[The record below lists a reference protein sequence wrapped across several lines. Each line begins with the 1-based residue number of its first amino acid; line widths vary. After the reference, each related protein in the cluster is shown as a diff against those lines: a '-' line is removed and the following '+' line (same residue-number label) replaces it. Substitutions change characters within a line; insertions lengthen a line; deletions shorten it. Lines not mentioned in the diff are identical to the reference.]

1 MNRAISVF
9 TKYFFSRSL
18 PLYKT
23 YAALHYQQRKRHY
36 FQRRSTFPASLN
48 NIYFFFFSSPP
59 SRHCVL
65 RQRTCSCGTS
75 LLLFFF
81 TTLEAAV
88 RWDFHKKAG
97 NYTELQK
104 SKKKQKCRSF
114 LFFEKRTRRKKSKK
128 EGSPGL
134 LWELE
139 RAGAPRCCLPAN
151 RPACPDTLLPFPPA
165 HSGQPRYIT
174 PTSWPSNTEGIHV
187 NDREAEVYQRRDTP
201 MHHQCSS
208 LSKRRA
214 MTNTGIGVVLAHP
227 RAYGWPCRDAA

>member
-1 MNRAISVF
+1 MDRAISVF
-9 TKYFFSRSL
+9 TKYFFSKSL
-18 PLYKT
+18 PLYET

-36 FQRRSTFPASLN
+36 FQWRSTFPASLN
-48 NIYFFFFSSPP
+48 NIYFFFFLPL
-59 SRHCVL
+59 L
-65 RQRTCSCGTS
+65 RGIAYLDKD
-75 LLLFFF
+75 LLLWNVTITFFF

-128 EGSPGL
+128 EGSQGL

-139 RAGAPRCCLPAN
+139 RAEAPRCCLPAN